1 MGPARLQKNEHTFV
15 HYYDL
20 QPLYDEYSKLN
31 IQYNE
36 LRLSYSNNSI
46 FSRELDNYNKIV
58 KYSQTLVLNKI
69 NNIKIHNR
77 TRIAKRGLLNGVGSI
92 IKSLTGNL
100 DASDGEKIYGILNHV
115 QNNENNLQNQLKFQY
130 SLNHQ
135 LISNFNKTIQDIQH
149 NEVMLKSKIIQLSRF
164 IENGATHQDV
174 LFAKDLFNQLSILYN
189 AILNTLQDV
198 ENSITFCKLN
208 TLHPS
213 IIKSHDLFL
222 EIQRISSHYG
232 ITLPFEVNYENIL
245 DFESILK
252 IHCKI
257 DSDKITYFLSIPIY
271 SEIEFDLFYML
282 PIPTKHKSEYLT
294 IIPNAKFILKAKN
307 SNLFKP
313 LSDKC
318 TQGKWYHCPNKLQVN
333 YRAPCEE
340 DILLYRNS
348 SRCHLTQLEI
358 NENHIETVPEINQY
372 LAVFPKEENIEA
384 QCEKSIETRTL
395 MGVFLIK
402 RDSCK
407 LHFRGQKLIFQET
420 SYGKP
425 LVVNSINFKT
435 RNHYN
440 PTFKIELRK
449 LNLKELPIN
458 PIIPIEDKSI
468 NNYHIPSL
476 WTVILYILLA
486 TSISYLYIRRKKNK
500 RSNKKKK
507 TTNESE
513 EIEMGNKKISLPGDA
528 SF

>member
-1 MGPARLQKNEHTFV
+1 MGPARLQKNEHTFI
-15 HYYDL
+15 HYFSL
-20 QPLYDEYSKLN
+20 QPLYDEYLN
-31 IQYNE
+31 LNTQYKE

-58 KYSQTLVLNKI
+58 KYSQELILDKI

-77 TRIAKRGLLNGVGSI
+77 SRISKRGLLNGVGSI
-92 IKSLTGNL
+92 VKSLTGNL
-100 DASDGEKIYGILNHV
+100 DASDGEKIYSILNHV
-115 QNNENNLQNQLKFQY
+115 QNNEKNLQNQLKFQY

-135 LISNFNKTIQDIQH
+135 LISNFNKTVQDIQH
-149 NEVMLKSKIIQLSRF
+149 NEVLLKTKIMQLSRF

-189 AILNTLQDV
+189 AVLNILQDV
-198 ENSITFCKLN
+198 ENSITFCRLN

-232 ITLPFEVNYENIL
+232 ITLPFEVKYENIL

-257 DSDKITYFLSIPIY
+257 DSYKITYFLSIPIY
-271 SEIEFDLFYML
+271 SEIEFNLFYML
-282 PIPTKHKSEYLT
+282 PIPTKHESEYLT

-318 TQGKWYHCPNKLQVN
+318 TRGKWYHCPSNLQVN
-333 YRAPCEE
+333 YEAPCEE
-340 DILLYRNS
+340 DILLLQNS
-348 SRCHLTQLEI
+348 SRCHPIRLEI
-358 NENHIETVPEINQY
+358 NENHIETVPEIDQY

-384 QCEKSIETRTL
+384 QCEKSIETKSL

-407 LHFRGQKLIFQET
+407 LLFRGQKLTFQET

-425 LVVNSINFKT
+425 LVVDPISLQV
-435 RNHYN
+435 RNHHN
-440 PTFKIELRK
+440 PKFKIELKK
-449 LNLKELPIN
+449 LNLRELPIN
-458 PIIPIEDKSI
+458 PITPIEKESG
-468 NNYHIPSL
+468 NNYHTPSL
-476 WTVILYILLA
+476 WTVILYILLVVS
-486 TSISYLYIRRKKNK
+486 TLYIYFKWRMNKRTSRKKMATNE
-500 RSNKKKK
+500 
-507 TTNESE
+507 TNESE
-513 EIEMGNKKISLPGDA
+513 DKKISLPGDA